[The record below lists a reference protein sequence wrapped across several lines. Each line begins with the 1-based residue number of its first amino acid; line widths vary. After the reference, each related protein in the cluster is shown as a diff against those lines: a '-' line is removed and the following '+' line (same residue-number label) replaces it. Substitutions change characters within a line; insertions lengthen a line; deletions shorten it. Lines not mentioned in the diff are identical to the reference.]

1 MKRIKKVF
9 LLILTILL
17 SLLILY
23 NLYNV
28 INLKILKKDLTF
40 IQGYALLEVMSRS
53 MEPTILKND
62 FIVIN
67 KNDKEYKKGDIIT
80 FYDNKGMLV
89 THRIIDVKKSHVIT
103 QGDHNKTEDGLLSKK
118 KIVGKYSF
126 RIKGAG
132 KVIALLKNP
141 VVAIIIIILIILIS
155 MMQSENQV
163 MLEENDQV
171 YQEFLKYKNKKEILE
186 ERPEVVKLDENS
198 NRRKKHKNNHK
209 KRKKRAKR
217 KQRRG

>member
-62 FIVIN
+62 FIQNN
-67 KNDKEYKKGDIIT
+67 KWLTLNCTIKEYVNQAWNGGVFREEPTREVIREYCSYAGINENIAT
-80 FYDNKGMLV
+80 QYFNKYCTNGCK
-89 THRIIDVKKSHVIT
+89 TKSGKI
-103 QGDHNKTEDGLLSKK
+103 K
-118 KIVGKYSF
+118 KIKE
-126 RIKGAG
+126 K
-132 KVIALLKNP
+132 
-141 VVAIIIIILIILIS
+141 
-155 MMQSENQV
+155 
-163 MLEENDQV
+163 DQ
-171 YQEFLKYKNKKEILE
+171 
-186 ERPEVVKLDENS
+186 
-198 NRRKKHKNNHK
+198 
-209 KRKKRAKR
+209 
-217 KQRRG
+217 